1 MKKLLSQL
9 LALGCC
15 CAARLSRHA
24 RIASA
29 AAMVVSGLVQAAA
42 SAAQMS
48 DGSPVDPSE
57 RVYQY
62 DLSGPR
68 LGGTFLPDGSLMSQ
82 FGWHFENQ
90 ASGNPHGPWFI
101 VEKVFLVGGLEQSA
115 FVPNATMVFG
125 MRLPNSFEFGL
136 GPSATI
142 DDNGLHS
149 GIVVA
154 AGHSFRAGGIRLP
167 VNVACAF
174 QRGGDLRWTI
184 ITGWAIRDQV
194 ER

>member
-1 MKKLLSQL
+1 
-9 LALGCC
+9 
-15 CAARLSRHA
+15 
-24 RIASA
+24 
-29 AAMVVSGLVQAAA
+29 MVVSSLVQAAE
-42 SAAQMS
+42 AQLS
-48 DGSPVDPSE
+48 DGSPLDRSE

-90 ASGNPHGPWFI
+90 AGGSPRGPWFI
-101 VEKVFLVGGLEQSA
+101 VEKVFLVGGLDQSA
-115 FVPNATMVFG
+115 FVPNATLAFG

-142 DDNGLHS
+142 DHNGLHS
-149 GIVVA
+149 SLVVA
-154 AGHSFRAGGIRLP
+154 AGHSFRTGGIRVP

-174 QRGGDLRWTI
+174 QREGKPWWTI
-184 ITGWAIRDQV
+184 ITGWAIKDLVARGETHSRQM
-194 ER
+194 